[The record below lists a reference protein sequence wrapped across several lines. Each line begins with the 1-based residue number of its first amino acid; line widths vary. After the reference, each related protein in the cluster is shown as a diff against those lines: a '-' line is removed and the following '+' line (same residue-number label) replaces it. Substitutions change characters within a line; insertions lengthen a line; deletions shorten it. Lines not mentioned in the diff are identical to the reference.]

1 MKKLLF
7 LFLLLILFV
16 FLFNFYK
23 PFNINIFNKF
33 EKEKDTSIKKEFVL
47 PNKKTKQTK
56 KTSQQYFSMGEKD
69 LENNNFKVAII
80 NFSKAI
86 ELDPKYAEAY
96 QKRAFAKDQIED
108 FTGSKEDYA
117 QYMIL
122 HEQQNK
128 EEYEEVKY
136 ELKTL
141 VNQIKEK
148 IKNKRYDEAITDSTN
163 LINSYPAYPNGY
175 IVRADTYFAMQ
186 KYKQSLGDY
195 KKALSLYSE
204 NKNVNLYFKLANT
217 EYMLKLYKDSISNYL
232 QVVNLK
238 PNYEYAYYKL
248 IGAYIFVEDFNNAL
262 NILRKYKKISKTKKI
277 HVTDYS
283 NWAAIINKYT
293 ENETIRD
300 LKKELKELTFIQA

>member
-1 MKKLLF
+1 MKKILLLLFLLF
-7 LFLLLILFV
+7 LFLV
-16 FLFNFYK
+16 SFNFYN
-23 PFNINIFNKF
+23 PFNINIFGNKR
-33 EKEKDTSIKKEFVL
+33 EAYIKKEIVV
-47 PNKKTKQTK
+47 NKEKTRKVR
-56 KTSQQYFSMGEKD
+56 KTPQQYFSMGEKN
-69 LENNNFKVAII
+69 LENNNFKAAIT

-108 FTGSKEDYA
+108 FTGSKEDYE

-128 EEYEEVKY
+128 EEYEEAKD
-136 ELKTL
+136 ELKNL

-148 IKNKRYDEAITDSTN
+148 IKNKRYDEALTDSTN

-186 KYKQSLGDY
+186 KYKQSLDDY

-262 NILRKYKKISKTKKI
+262 NVLRKYTKTSKTKKI

-300 LKKELKELTFIQA
+300 LKKELKELTFTQA